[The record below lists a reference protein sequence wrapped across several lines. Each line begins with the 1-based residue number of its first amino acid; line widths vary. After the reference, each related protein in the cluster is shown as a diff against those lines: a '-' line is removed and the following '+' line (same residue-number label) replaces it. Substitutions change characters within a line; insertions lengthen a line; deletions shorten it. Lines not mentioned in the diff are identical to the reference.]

1 MPRPTTGQV
10 TERPWTN
17 GKTITYGA
25 RLYAYGRRHR
35 LVFGTNKQGW
45 NRTRADI
52 ELEDI
57 LQKVERGTWIPP
69 EQRTSV
75 EQSQRAQPDGHQP
88 FGPFARKVVASKR
101 AHGLDD
107 DTVAGL
113 EWRLGY
119 LLGEFEHLELLEIDV
134 ARVDGFRDKL
144 AERSRIIGEAAAR
157 GKPLMEQITPKAG
170 KRYRRRKRALSNG
183 SINEIL
189 ALLSQILQRA
199 VDYGYIERNAMRVG
213 ERKERFL
220 PTTRPRRTFLEVD
233 EFHALLDAA
242 GELDRQARRDHRV
255 GRRAA
260 LATLGLAGFRISEFC
275 GLHCAQVDLARARF
289 KLADAKTEKGIR
301 EVEMTLWERDELL
314 SHREQR
320 IRDGFPMAPED
331 HFFGTRT
338 GGPRD
343 PDRFRDRILGRTVER
358 ANTKRADHGL
368 PPLPKI
374 TPHSLRR
381 TWAMFAAQAGRDPH
395 WISDQIGH
403 TSAAFTL
410 QIYQQTRNR
419 RLTDRERQAI
429 WELMRFADEPAE
441 CPLTRQVTRGSEG
454 EFRPVNGPMGS
465 FEPERGLS
473 VPGEES

>member
-1 MPRPTTGQV
+1 MPRPTTGEV
-10 TERPWTN
+10 TERPWAD
-17 GKTITYGA
+17 GKTVTYGA
-25 RLYAYGRRHR
+25 RVRAYGRRHR
-35 LVFGTNKQGW
+35 LTFGTNRQGW
-45 NRTRADI
+45 SHTRANI

-57 LQKVERGTWIPP
+57 LQKVERGTWVPP
-69 EQRTSV
+69 GKRTSV
-75 EQSQRAQPDGHQP
+75 KQSQRPRPDGRQP

-119 LLGEFEHLELLEIDV
+119 LLGEFEHLE
-134 ARVDGFRDKL
+134 
-144 AERSRIIGEAAAR
+144 
-157 GKPLMEQITPKAG
+157 
-170 KRYRRRKRALSNG
+170 
-183 SINEIL
+183 
-189 ALLSQILQRA
+189 
-199 VDYGYIERNAMRVG
+199 
-213 ERKERFL
+213 
-220 PTTRPRRTFLEVD
+220 VD

-242 GELDRQARRDHRV
+242 GQLDRLARRDHRV

-260 LATLGLAGFRISEFC
+260 LATLGLAGFRISELC
-275 GLHCAQVDLARARF
+275 GLRCAQVDLARARF
-289 KLADAKTEKGIR
+289 KLADSKTEKGIR

-320 IRDGFPMAPED
+320 IRDGFPMASED
-331 HFFGTRT
+331 RFFGTHT

-343 PDRFRDRILGRTVER
+343 PNRFRDRILGRTVER
-358 ANTKRADHGL
+358 ANAKRKDRGL

-410 QIYQQTRNR
+410 QIYQQTRHR
-419 RLTDRERQAI
+419 RLDDRERQAI

-441 CPLTRQVTRGSEG
+441 CPLTRQITRGGPEG
-454 EFRPVNGPMGS
+454 NGPMNGPMGS
-465 FEPERGLS
+465 GEPERRLGMPS
-473 VPGEES
+473 QES